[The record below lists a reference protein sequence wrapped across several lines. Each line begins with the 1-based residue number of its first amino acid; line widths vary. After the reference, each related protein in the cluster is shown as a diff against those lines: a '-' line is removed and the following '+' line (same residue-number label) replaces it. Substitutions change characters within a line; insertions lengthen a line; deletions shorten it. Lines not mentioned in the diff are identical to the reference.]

1 MGVVYQG
8 LQDRLMLI
16 AKVDYFVSMWPCL
29 NLVQKSVDG
38 GHFKL
43 TAHGH
48 PTLAIDVCD
57 PAQWK
62 KPSFKVRLRNPT
74 TTLLRCPKGCCGG
87 SGATSRGTA
96 HASRRHSSRAG
107 CPESGEQL
115 LNPGFYAEQPVS
127 HGLCDTS

>member
-38 GHFKL
+38 GQFKL

-62 KPSFKVRLRNPT
+62 KPSFKVRFLRRATSVSWFVRHFLRAEGEDAVLRAARWGPAART
-74 TTLLRCPKGCCGG
+74 TT
-87 SGATSRGTA
+87 
-96 HASRRHSSRAG
+96 
-107 CPESGEQL
+107 E
-115 LNPGFYAEQPVS
+115 PVLPPPCS
-127 HGLCDTS
+127 PS